1 MTHLELFKQTMDT
14 IGITYDERKS
24 GDGYTYFYFGDEFF
38 EFNPDGS
45 LASHP

>member
-1 MTHLELFKQTMDT
+1 MTHCELFKQTLDT
-14 IGITYDERKS
+14 IGITYDLRMDGE
-24 GDGYTYFYFGDEFF
+24 GYTYIFFGDEFF